1 MPYFREG
8 DPIPPDR
15 DLRVSDD
22 RGSIRA
28 VLYLLLRAWP
38 YIRPQVY
45 GRWWVPGQGIE
56 DRVAEAVSGRGCGFG
71 YIPPLVTAVAIGGP
85 YLGYIP
91 ASPA

>member
-1 MPYFREG
+1 MPHYGVG
-8 DPIPPDR
+8 DPIPASR

-38 YIRPQVY
+38 YIRPQIY

-56 DRVAEAVSGRGCGFG
+56 DRVAEAVADRKEGQASYFSSSRRKRSGQKQ
-71 YIPPLVTAVAIGGP
+71 
-85 YLGYIP
+85 
-91 ASPA
+91 